1 MLRHPT
7 LVAVKLVGHRKLK
20 QFFQKN
26 EDYQTNVTGSILRAL
41 SLYIHITAAAA
52 QHAEMELLIL

>member
-41 SLYIHITAAAA
+41 SLSIYI
-52 QHAEMELLIL
+52 